1 MSLRA
6 RPVFLPS
13 LLAIVVT
20 STGCTNLMAG
30 VLAGGGDAPS
40 VFATDDDPELVRD
53 AVPFGLKL
61 QEQVLQKTPEHKGL
75 LASLAKSYTQYA
87 YGLVY
92 PDAEAPGV
100 TVAQAKEIRARV
112 KKLLLRARAYG
123 FRGLDVDYPHFE
135 EGVRKDRAATLAKL
149 GKDDLPLL
157 VWTASAWGA
166 AASVAKDDPML
177 LGDLG
182 LVEAL
187 MKRAEELDSCY
198 DKGAIHEVLM
208 SLDVSR
214 PESMGGSIERGKQH
228 REQIAACGGAD
239 KIGPLVSW
247 AASVSVRKQ
256 DKAEFEK
263 LLKEALAFDVEK
275 APEFKL
281 ANILSQRRAQRLLD
295 KADDLFLTDD
305 DSDE

>member
-1 MSLRA
+1 MPNAARSLVLVSCA
-6 RPVFLPS
+6 VIA
-13 LLAIVVT
+13 LA
-20 STGCTNLMAG
+20 STGCTNLAAN
-30 VLAGGGDAPS
+30 VLAGGEGPS
-40 VFATDDDPELVRD
+40 VYATDDDPELIRD

-61 QEQVLQKTPEHKGL
+61 QEQVLQQTPDHQRL
-75 LASLAKSYTQYA
+75 LGSLAKSYTQYA

-92 PDAEAPGV
+92 PDSEAPGV

-123 FRGLDVDYPHFE
+123 FHALDVSHPGFE
-135 EGVRKDRAATLAKL
+135 EGVRKDRAATLAKIT
-149 GKDDLPLL
+149 KDELPLL
-157 VWTASAWGA
+157 YWTAAAWGA
-166 AASVAKDDPML
+166 AAAVAKDDPLL

-182 LVEAL
+182 IVEDL
-187 MKRAEELDSCY
+187 MKRALDLDACY

-214 PESMGGSIERGKQH
+214 PESMGGSIERGQKH

-239 KIGPLVSW
+239 KIGPTVSW

-263 LLKEALAFDVEK
+263 LLKEALAFDVNK

-281 ANILSQRRAQRLLD
+281 ANILAQRRAQRLLD
-295 KADDLFLTDD
+295 KADDLFLSDD